1 MAPNPSGG
9 ARYKSCPSGWQLP
22 LAVAFSLVVLDLDLD
37 LGFEVLGLVSQIV
50 GIFQRLVALDFGQL
64 VSGQRRLIDLLLGGR
79 LRRRCRRSGRGR
91 RGRRRCAAA
100 APHLH
105 EVLTVV
111 LAAALRA
118 FDRALVQVVEAR
130 AAAL

>member
-22 LAVAFSLVVLDLDLD
+22 LAVAFSLVVLALDLD
-37 LGFEVLGLVSQIV
+37 LGFEVVGLVSQIV
-50 GIFQRLVALDFGQL
+50 GVFQRLVALDIGQF
-64 VSGQRRLIDLLLGGR
+64 VSGERRLIDLLLGGR
-79 LRRRCRRSGRGR
+79 LRRRCGR
-91 RGRRRCAAA
+91 RRCGRSRRRRCAAA

-118 FDRALVQVVEAR
+118 FDWALVQVV
-130 AAAL
+130 